1 MHGNSLAGP
10 GIIFFQVLT
19 FVLVVGA
26 IAMIVHALARK
37 AARWSHPWMRFI
49 WVLLGAAWAISLVFA
64 LIWPNDTTYTIVGIS
79 FVVILVTEVAYLLRV
94 VFPGRGGR
102 TVVVECPP
110 DASEP
115 DESEPSAPDSA
126 EPVFVEPLEFG
137 ANDISDSIPEE
148 QSPDA

>member
-1 MHGNSLAGP
+1 VHGDSLAGP

-26 IAMIVHALARK
+26 IAMIVHALTRK
-37 AARWSHPWMRFI
+37 AERWNHPWTRFI

-64 LIWPNDTTYTIVGIS
+64 LIWPNDTTYTIVGIA

-94 VFPGRGGR
+94 VFPGRGAR
-102 TVVVECPP
+102 AIAPEPAPAPP
-110 DASEP
+110 
-115 DESEPSAPDSA
+115 APDSA
-126 EPVFVEPLEFG
+126 EPVSVEPLEFD
-137 ANDISDSIPEE
+137 ATDIPDSTTEE